1 MALSNLPLAGVH
13 AAARR
18 HGRKTAFTLVELL
31 VVIGIIAL
39 LISILLPALNRARA
53 AANQVVCAS
62 NMRQF
67 GLAVS
72 QYSIDNKGFLP
83 LYGLDATYAGS
94 GGPEETLWWN
104 TLAPYLGLEA
114 ATAVGYYP
122 NQAESMEIMRKIRP
136 CPADRDM
143 VFIGPNYGSFLP
155 PADPNS
161 PPVAPFLFG
170 RLNSS
175 YDARGTKLTRFSR
188 PTEIAMFLETRSP
201 YYWVNSPAGW
211 PLNSDS
217 DLDGVPDTYSGFSW
231 LPYSGGQPKV
241 HNGKS
246 NVTFIDGHVEPVTWQ
261 YWVHQD
267 YKLWKNE

>member
-1 MALSNLPLAGVH
+1 MAPSYSPLRNRLAHSPSCRSQG
-13 AAARR
+13 
-18 HGRKTAFTLVELL
+18 GFTLVELL

-39 LISILLPALNRARA
+39 LISILLPALNKARA
-53 AANQVVCAS
+53 AANQVACAS

-72 QYSIDNKGFLP
+72 QYGLDYKGFLP
-83 LYGLDATYAGS
+83 LFGLDATLS
-94 GGPEETLWWN
+94 GPEETLWWN

-122 NQAESMEIMRKIRP
+122 NQAESMEIMKKIRP
-136 CPADRDM
+136 CPENREL
-143 VFIGPNYGSFLP
+143 VFIGPHYSSYLP

-161 PPVAPFLFG
+161 PPAAPFMYG
-170 RLNSS
+170 RPNSS
-175 YDARGTKLTRFSR
+175 YTAKGTKATRFVR
-188 PTEIAMFLETRSP
+188 PTEIAMFVETRSP
-201 YYWVNSPAGW
+201 YYYVYSPAGW

-217 DLDGVPDTYSGFSW
+217 DGDSVPDTYSGFSW
-231 LPYSGGQPKV
+231 LPYSGGQPRV

-246 NVTFIDGHVEPVTWQ
+246 NVTFIDGHVEPVTWE